1 MLNLKKIGFI
11 KMKDEDGL
19 PIGNYKKDKI
29 KVLNPRIKYN
39 GKFQYLSL
47 ALEYEDVKQKD
58 FTLYSFINKV

>member
-11 KMKDEDGL
+11 KMKDEDEL

-39 GKFQYLSL
+39 GKF
-47 ALEYEDVKQKD
+47 
-58 FTLYSFINKV
+58 